1 MFAYVPMVSQ
11 WQITYEKV
19 MLSAEKLFYQGFLDN
34 FIARFFEVSFELF
47 CQERIEK
54 PVSISNIAQTRY
66 HLKQFQ
72 EIESVIN
79 QTMKSFE

>member
-1 MFAYVPMVSQ
+1 MRRNFFIEA
-11 WQITYEKV
+11 
-19 MLSAEKLFYQGFLDN
+19 FLDN
-34 FIARFFEVSFELF
+34 FIARFFEVSFELLF

-54 PVSISNIAQTRY
+54 HASISNIAQTRY